1 MLQLLCNWAISS
13 PYITVFPL
21 PATKTRVEKFGEKL
35 WVVLMMKKCCCFC
48 GKEIKEF
55 PQYVL
60 TVQKSNQDESTETPL
75 QDLFCHEDCFV
86 KRLFDDKW
94 LYIKY
99 T

>member
-1 MLQLLCNWAISS
+1 M
-13 PYITVFPL
+13 FPL
-21 PATKTRVEKFGEKL
+21 PTTKTRVEKFGEKL

-60 TVQKSNQDESTETPL
+60 TVQKSNQDESPETPL
-75 QDLFCHEDCFV
+75 QDLFCHEDCLV